1 MKKQSIVRIAKF
13 PCLIQYGGRDLYVQ
27 NLNFELYK
35 ITRSFKKGRVFM
47 KMNKRQFRIGELA
60 QHLNVERFVI
70 RFWEKEFNVHSSRSE
85 GGQRFYQEK
94 DLKTFSKIK
103 ELLYE
108 KKFTIAG
115 AKEALKSGKN
125 HALFASKTTMEST
138 QTNMLT
144 LSVEQLTEL
153 RQKLSKLREVL

>member
-1 MKKQSIVRIAKF
+1 
-13 PCLIQYGGRDLYVQ
+13 
-27 NLNFELYK
+27 
-35 ITRSFKKGRVFM
+35 M

-60 QHLNVERFVI
+60 QFLNVERFVV
-70 RFWEKEFNVHSSRSE
+70 RFWEKEFNVHSTRSK

-115 AKEALKSGKN
+115 AKEALKSSKN
-125 HALFASKTTMEST
+125 SQLFASKTTME
-138 QTNMLT
+138 TNNQKNIT
-144 LSVEQLTEL
+144 LPLEQLCDL
-153 RQKLSKLREVL
+153 RKKLVKLRELL

>member
-1 MKKQSIVRIAKF
+1 
-13 PCLIQYGGRDLYVQ
+13 
-27 NLNFELYK
+27 
-35 ITRSFKKGRVFM
+35 M

-60 QHLNVERFVI
+60 QFLNVERFVV
-70 RFWEKEFNVHSSRSE
+70 RFWEKEFNVHSSRSK

-94 DLKTFSKIK
+94 DLKTFTTIK

-125 HALFASKTTMEST
+125 SSLFASKTTMEPK
-138 QTNMLT
+138 QHKMLA
-144 LSVEQLTEL
+144 LSLDQLVEL
-153 RQKLSKLREVL
+153 QKKLLALRELI